1 MINVA
6 YYNGKIDLIENITI
20 PLNDRAVYF
29 GDGVYE
35 VVYFK
40 NGKIFALYDHLDRF
54 YNSLRGIQI
63 EFNKSRGEMQTLL
76 YSLIAQLDDVSEGI
90 IYWQVSRGTAPRNHV
105 FPNPA
110 VEPNLLAY
118 VKTKAAPSMDNKI
131 KMITTED
138 IRFQMC
144 NLKTINLLAN
154 LMASQK
160 AEEAGCAEAVLH
172 RGDIVTECSHSNI
185 SILKDGVLKTAPLTQ
200 YILPGTVRKQ
210 LIELCNTNNIPVNET
225 AFTLSELMSAD
236 EVLIMSTTAMI
247 RSACEINGEAVGGKA
262 PELLKFIQDTYI
274 ARVDA
279 EVRAF

>member
-1 MINVA
+1 MLNVA
-6 YYNGKIDLIENITI
+6 YYNGKISLIEDMMI

-54 YNSLRGIQI
+54 YNSLRGILI
-63 EFNKSRGEMQTLL
+63 DFNISQEDLQELL
-76 YSLIAQLDDVSEGI
+76 YSLIAKLDDTSEGI

-118 VKTKAAPSMDNKI
+118 AKTKAAPNMKNKI
-131 KMITTED
+131 KLITTDD
-138 IRFQMC
+138 IRFKMC

-160 AEEAGCAEAVLH
+160 AEEMGCAEAVLH
-172 RGDIVTECSHSNI
+172 RNGIVTECSHSNI
-185 SILKDGVLKTAPLTQ
+185 SILKNGVLKTAPLTE

-210 LIELCNTNNIPVNET
+210 LIELCAANGIPVDQT
-225 AFTLSELMSAD
+225 AFNLTELMAAD
-236 EVLIMSTTAMI
+236 EVILMSTTAML

-262 PELLKFIQDTYI
+262 PDLLEFLQDKYLE
-274 ARVDA
+274 RVQS
-279 EVRAF
+279 ETK

>member
-1 MINVA
+1 MINAA
-6 YYNGKIDLIENITI
+6 YYNGKIDLIENITV

-40 NGKIFALYDHLDRF
+40 NGKVFALYDHLDRF
-54 YNSLRGIQI
+54 YNSLSGIKI
-63 EFNKSRGEMQTLL
+63 DFTMSRDEITAVL
-76 YSLIAQLDDVSEGI
+76 YSLLAKLDDVSEGI
-90 IYWQVSRGTAPRNHV
+90 IYWQVSRGTAPRNHI
-105 FPNPA
+105 FPTPA
-110 VEPNLLAY
+110 VEPNLLMYA
-118 VKTKAAPSMDNKI
+118 KTKAAPSMDNKI

-154 LMASQK
+154 VMASQK

-172 RGDIVTECSHSNI
+172 RGEIVTECSHSNI
-185 SILKDGVLKTAPLTQ
+185 SILKDGVLKTAPLTK

-210 LIELCNTNNIPVNET
+210 LIELCNANDIPVDQT

-262 PELLKFIQDTYI
+262 PELLKSIQSKYMD
-274 ARVDA
+274 RVNK
-279 EVRAF
+279 ETK